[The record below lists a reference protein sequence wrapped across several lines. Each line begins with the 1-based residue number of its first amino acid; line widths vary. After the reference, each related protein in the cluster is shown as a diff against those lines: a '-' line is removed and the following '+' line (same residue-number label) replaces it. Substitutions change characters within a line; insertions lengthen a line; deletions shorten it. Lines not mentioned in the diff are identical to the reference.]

1 MVSTAMGGKEASL
14 LRGFIFLPPV
24 LLGPS
29 PSCPKEFDTQRGL
42 DTLSGVKE
50 RRPIWAGLGP
60 DHEPRFFLQDSA
72 TCVLKA
78 QGLKEVTAYI
88 LLSHL

>member
-1 MVSTAMGGKEASL
+1 MCDQMVSTAMGGKEASL

-50 RRPIWAGLGP
+50 RRHIWAGLGP
-60 DHEPRFFLQDSA
+60 NHEPRFFCRTQQR
-72 TCVLKA
+72 VYLKPRD
-78 QGLKEVTAYI
+78 
-88 LLSHL
+88 